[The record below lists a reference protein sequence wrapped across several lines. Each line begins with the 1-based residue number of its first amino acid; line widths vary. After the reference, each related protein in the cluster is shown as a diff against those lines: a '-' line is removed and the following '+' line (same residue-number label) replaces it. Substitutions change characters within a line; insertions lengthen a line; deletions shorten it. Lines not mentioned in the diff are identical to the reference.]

1 MQENVHL
8 CLSDLLDQ
16 DISSNEFFNTLS
28 PNVQR
33 RLMDK
38 DIRTF
43 EELQKCANAYKKTES
58 DHRAVLLDRYNPAF
72 SSGDCTGLIPIGSN
86 LSEAEYKNYQQIYPF
101 GDPPYENEN
110 G

>member
-58 DHRAVLLDRYNPAF
+58 DHRAILLDRYNPAF

>member
-16 DISSNEFFNTLS
+16 DVSSNEFFNTLS

-43 EELQKCANAYKKTES
+43 EELQKCANAYKKTEE
-58 DHRAVLLDRYNPAF
+58 DNRAVLLDRYNPAY

-86 LSEAEYKNYQQIYPF
+86 LSEAEYENYQQIYPF
-101 GDPPYENEN
+101 GNPPYTHED
-110 G
+110 

>member
-33 RLMDK
+33 RLMYK

-43 EELQKCANAYKKTES
+43 EELQKCANAYKKTEA
-58 DHRAVLLDRYNPAF
+58 DHRSVLLDRYNPAC

-86 LSEAEYKNYQQIYPF
+86 LSEDEYKNYQQIYPF

-110 G
+110 R